1 VVATFEGGYVNN
13 VVTFLLNRT
22 PSIAVKVGLEAATV
36 IVFKF
41 LLAKNPVREP
51 EPLVIV
57 VVAAGIAMLVTPCG
71 REFSLISMLVTEGSI
86 STAPEQSDAKE
97 VSTFAAETV

>member
-1 VVATFEGGYVNN
+1 MKKLVLLIFILALAACAPAAPAEKSETDTLTVMTHDSFAISEEVVAAFEGGYVNN

-41 LLAKNPVREP
+41 LLAKNPVHTP
-51 EPLVIV
+51 EL
-57 VVAAGIAMLVTPCG
+57 
-71 REFSLISMLVTEGSI
+71 
-86 STAPEQSDAKE
+86 
-97 VSTFAAETV
+97 